1 MQGSFDKQSEI
12 EFLQTE
18 GPRFISTI
26 PIKLH
31 SGKEHQLRSARGLR
45 VVPTLQQ
52 LQPGNQAS
60 SPCSCASWIDTV
72 VSFLICETAL
82 SNTATPTSS
91 LLPAARGSQGS
102 VLELNGG
109 HSRQSERPKDEG
121 GIAAI
126 LNLWEIIWR
135 QEGLGRRRD
144 EKLDLVARRGE
155 N

>member
-12 EFLQTE
+12 EFLHTE

-60 SPCSCASWIDTV
+60 SSFSSASWIDTV

-91 LLPAARGSQGS
+91 LLPAARGSRPRAKR
-102 VLELNGG
+102 G
-109 HSRQSERPKDEG
+109 HSRQSERPKDGG

-126 LNLWEIIWR
+126 LNPWEIIWR
-135 QEGLGRRRD
+135 QKGLGRRRD